1 MKSNLIRTAAV
12 VLALGALTACSSTP
26 APKGEMAVA
35 QSTLQRISTSPQVL
49 AHAPVELERARTMWN
64 RAEKAMDDKKYDE
77 ARRYAETAEAEA
89 RVAETKAQAAEN
101 AARLTQMQQDLQRA
115 QPTTVITPVVPVPVP
130 VAPAR

>member
-1 MKSNLIRTAAV
+1 MKTNLIRTAAV

-26 APKGEMAVA
+26 APKGELAVA

-49 AHAPVELERARTMWN
+49 AHAPVELERARALQSK
-64 RAEKAMDDKKYDE
+64 AEKAMDDKQYTE
-77 ARRYAETAEAEA
+77 ARRYAELAEAEA

-101 AARLTQMQQDLQRA
+101 AARLSQMQNDLQRA
-115 QPTTVITPVVPVPVP
+115 QPTTVVPVAVPVP